1 MVCTGY
7 DTEFLRVLQRNA
19 HTFVPPPPKPKKAK
33 NSKLKREDG
42 TPVRGTKRKAA
53 SNASVKG
60 SVEAKSESDE
70 EDAHVLGQHCQ
81 KASVTTAR
89 AANAKRRKLA

>member
-1 MVCTGY
+1 M
-7 DTEFLRVLQRNA
+7 
-19 HTFVPPPPKPKKAK
+19 
-33 NSKLKREDG
+33 
-42 TPVRGTKRKAA
+42 RGTKRKAA